1 MLFRLSDVSKSFGA
15 QDVLRG
21 ASLQVNP
28 GEHVGL
34 VGRNGAGKTTIFRLV
49 TGEESTDSGQVVRAR
64 GLKLGLLAQHVHFKA
79 GSTVHESALAAF
91 GRLQQI
97 EHEMHELEHRMA
109 DAADDLEKVLS
120 RYSDLQHEFEREGG
134 FEYSAKAEAILQGL
148 GFDRDTWQMETEKLS
163 GGQQNRLGLACLLL
177 SEPDVL
183 LLDEPTNHLDVGA
196 VEWLEEFLQSYARGF
211 VIISHDR
218 YFLDRACRR
227 IIEIENGQAASYA
240 GNYSDFVVEREERRE
255 IQQRAYDNQQ
265 RLIAKTEEFIRKNL
279 AGQKTKQAKS
289 RRTMLQK
296 LERVDA
302 VRGNQAAGDFR
313 LQEIE
318 RAGTHVLTI
327 NDAAVGYG
335 DNVLARDISLILR
348 RGECLGVI
356 GPNGSGKTTLVKTI
370 LGKIPA
376 LTGEFRWGSKVE
388 IGYYAQQLEDLDE
401 RNEIIMELRR
411 VAPSTAT
418 AGELRS
424 FLAKFRFFGDDV
436 YKHIRDLSGGEK
448 GRLSLAKLIYS
459 GVNVLVLDE
468 PTNHLDIPSREALEE
483 ALEAYEGT
491 IVTISH
497 DRFFLDRVATQI
509 IALDGRGSVEHY
521 NGDYTE
527 YHDWKAMRSV
537 PSASANGST
546 AQRSGPETKSGRS
559 STSEA
564 AQSVKGTSRNRQLS
578 AKASGSGMKS
588 VPSASADGTKR
599 VKVVKKPRD
608 PQMIEAEIAE
618 LESAPPRSQTKCPL
632 PKWRATSP
640 NLSRQ
645 TTLTRRP
652 RPDWLSCTTSGS
664 GRRAASLRQR
674 KSRRVAKAL
683 LLVDAQDTC
692 LTSRSAV
699 CYFRALAKESNSLAS
714 LSRRHVAQLVEHF
727 PDTEGVSGSSPLV
740 PTNPQISQRSFISLA
755 RG

>member
-1 MLFRLSDVSKSFGA
+1 MLFRLSEVHKSFAA

-49 TGEESTDSGQVVRAR
+49 TGEEPVDRGDVVRAR
-64 GLKLGLLAQHVHFKA
+64 GLKLGLLAQHVHFKQ

-91 GRLQQI
+91 GRLQLI

-109 DAADDLEKVLS
+109 DPGEDLEKVLA

-148 GFDRDTWQMETEKLS
+148 GFDKDTWQMETEKLS

-183 LLDEPTNHLDVGA
+183 LLDEPTNHLDVTA
-196 VEWLEEFLQSYARGF
+196 VEWLEQFLQSYASGF

-218 YFLDRACRR
+218 YFLDRACQR
-227 IIEIENGQAASYA
+227 IIEVENGQATSYN
-240 GNYSDFVVEREERRE
+240 GNYSHYLVEREERRE
-255 IQQRAYDNQQ
+255 IQQRAYENQQ

-289 RRTMLQK
+289 RRTMLQR

-302 VRGNQAAGDFR
+302 VRGNQASGDFR
-313 LQEIE
+313 LQDIE
-318 RAGTHVLTI
+318 RTGTHVLTI
-327 NDAAVGYG
+327 NEGAIGYG
-335 DNVLARDISLILR
+335 DNVLGRDISLILR

-356 GPNGSGKTTLVKTI
+356 GPNGSGKTTFLKTI
-370 LGKIPA
+370 LGKIPF
-376 LTGEFRWGSKVE
+376 LNGDIRWGSKVE
-388 IGYYAQQLEDLDE
+388 IGYYAQQLEDLDD
-401 RNEIIMELRR
+401 RNEIMMELRR

-424 FLAKFRFFGDDV
+424 FLAKFLFVGDDV
-436 YKHIRDLSGGEK
+436 YKHVRDLSGGEK

-468 PTNHLDIPSREALEE
+468 PTNHLDIPSRESLEE

-491 IVTISH
+491 ILTISH

-509 IALDGRGSVEHY
+509 LALDGQGKVEHY

-527 YHDWKAMRSV
+527 YHDWKAAR
-537 PSASANGST
+537 ARG
-546 AQRSGPETKSGRS
+546 ETPP
-559 STSEA
+559 A
-564 AQSVKGTSRNRQLS
+564 
-578 AKASGSGMKS
+578 GSGEPGVASDDRPAGRATTGKRQSKSAAAIRAMKS
-588 VPSASADGTKR
+588 VPPAVAGGSNVESKR

-608 PQMIEAEIAE
+608 AQSIEAEIAE
-618 LESAPPRSQTKCPL
+618 LEKQAAEVSNEMSTPEVARDITKL
-632 PKWRATSP
+632 VAANEAYEKAQVRLAELYDEWERAEAATS
-640 NLSRQ
+640 SVKKK
-645 TTLTRRP
+645 T
-652 RPDWLSCTTSGS
+652 
-664 GRRAASLRQR
+664 
-674 KSRRVAKAL
+674 SRR
-683 LLVDAQDTC
+683 
-692 LTSRSAV
+692 
-699 CYFRALAKESNSLAS
+699 
-714 LSRRHVAQLVEHF
+714 
-727 PDTEGVSGSSPLV
+727 
-740 PTNPQISQRSFISLA
+740 
-755 RG
+755 